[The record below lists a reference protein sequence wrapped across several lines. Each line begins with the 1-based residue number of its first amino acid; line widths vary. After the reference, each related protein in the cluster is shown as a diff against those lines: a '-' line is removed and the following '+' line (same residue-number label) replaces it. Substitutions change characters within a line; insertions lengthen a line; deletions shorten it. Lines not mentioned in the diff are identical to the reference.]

1 MTTKVLVTGAGALLG
16 QGVLRALKLS
26 SIPTTVIAVDP
37 SPYAVGLYW
46 ADRSHLVP
54 LASDPAYL
62 DSLRGILREEQPDV
76 VMLGTDVELRTM
88 AQHRAELEKEFDT
101 HILVSDPYVIEVADD
116 KYLTASFLEERGFP
130 YPVTVLPGDEQRLI
144 EQVGFPLI
152 VKPRVGARSI
162 GVKTVRDRAELRQAL
177 AGAPDVVIQEHVGSH
192 RDEYTT
198 GVLHFEGQTPVSITM
213 RRDLRD
219 GNTYRAFVG
228 DYAELNAMMCKVAV
242 ALACHGPVNF
252 QFRMADGVP
261 KIFEINARYSGTTP
275 LRAQAGF
282 NEVEMALAHLVHGKR
297 LVQPEV
303 KKVDFLRY
311 WNDLMIEP
319 SRIISGE
326 GVRFD
331 LESDA

>member
-1 MTTKVLVTGAGALLG
+1 MTKVLVTGAGALLG
-16 QGVLRALKLS
+16 QGVLRALKLC
-26 SIPTTVIAVDP
+26 SIPTEIVAVDP

-62 DSLRGILREEQPDV
+62 DAIREILAKERPDV
-76 VMLGTDVELRTM
+76 VMLGTDVELRAM
-88 AQHRAELEKEFDT
+88 ADHRGALEKEFDT
-101 HILVSDPYVIEVADD
+101 QILVSDPYVIEVADD
-116 KYLTASFLEERGFP
+116 KFLTASFLEERGFP
-130 YPVTVLPGDEQRLI
+130 YPMTVLPGDQQRLI
-144 EQVGFPLI
+144 EAVGFPLI

-162 GVKTVRDRAELRQAL
+162 GVKLVRDRAELRQAL
-177 AGAPDVVIQEHVGSH
+177 GGVPDVVIQEHVGSP
-192 RDEYTT
+192 REEFTT
-198 GVLHFEGQTPVSITM
+198 GVLYFEGQEPVSITM

-228 DYAELNAMMCKVAV
+228 EYPEFNAMMCKVAV
-242 ALACHGPVNF
+242 ALACHGPINF
-252 QFRMADGVP
+252 QFRIADGVP

-275 LRAQAGF
+275 LRARAGF
-282 NEVEMALAHLVHGKR
+282 NEVEMALAHLVHGKP
-297 LVQPEV
+297 LVQPQV
-303 KKVDFLRY
+303 KHVNFFRY
-311 WNDLMIEP
+311 WDDLMIEP